1 MNIDLDSLRS
11 GKMRTLSKAITLS
24 ESKKPEHQEQAQKL
38 IESILPDTG
47 KSIRI
52 GISGTPGVGKS
63 TFIESLGVYLINKG
77 HKVAVLAIDP
87 SSPLSGGSILGDK
100 TRMEKLSQLD
110 NAFIRPTPSSG
121 TLGGVAQKTRE
132 AMLLCEAAGFDVIL
146 IETVG
151 VGQSE
156 FEVADMVDFFTV
168 LLLPGGG
175 DELQGI
181 KKGIIEISDCILI
194 NKSEGENLNRAQT
207 TQREYL
213 SALHIMHSDDHW
225 NTKVE
230 LISALES
237 SGLENYWNIVN
248 EYIDQSKDNGFL
260 DKKRVGQNK
269 KWLNNLF
276 FEFIKSRVEN
286 NPELQAQWRESEK
299 EIEKNQ
305 ATPFA
310 SANRMI
316 KLLFKE

>member
-1 MNIDLDSLRS
+1 MKIDLDNLLA

-24 ESKKPEHQEQAQKL
+24 ESKKVEHQAEAQSL
-38 IESILPDTG
+38 IESILPHTG

-63 TFIESLGVYLINKG
+63 TFIESLGVHLINKG

-100 TRMEKLSQLD
+100 TRMEKLSQLE
-110 NAFIRPTPSSG
+110 NAFIRPTPTSG

-132 AMLLCEAAGFDVIL
+132 AMLLCEAAGFDIIL

-213 SALHIMHSDDHW
+213 SALHIMHNDDQW

-230 LISALES
+230 LISAIES
-237 SGLENYWNIVN
+237 AGLDNYWSLVN
-248 EYIDQSKDNGFL
+248 EFIDQSKESGFL
-260 DKKRVGQNK
+260 DNKRVNQNK
-269 KWLNNLF
+269 KWLNSLF
-276 FEFIKSRVEN
+276 FEFIKNRVDN
-286 NPELQAQWRESEK
+286 NPALQTEWKKAESN
-299 EIEKNQ
+299 IEDNQ

-310 SANRMI
+310 AAKKMI
-316 KLLFKE
+316 DLLFT